1 MEKEDHGDTDDET
14 TALLDDASQEIHESG
29 SVLEDLSMKT
39 TIVPFSRNVF
49 LAITTILLI
58 TGYTFAITIK
68 SFAFVLAI
76 IGATGST
83 AISFIL
89 PGLFGYKLIGSEVDY
104 PSKTDLLLKS
114 CSLALVIWG
123 FGVMFLCLYTTLFM
137 DSY

>member
-1 MEKEDHGDTDDET
+1 MKENASSEDET
-14 TALLDDASQEIHESG
+14 TSLLDDASQEIHETG
-29 SVLEDLSMKT
+29 SVLEDLSRKT
-39 TIVPFSRNVF
+39 TVVPFTHNVF
-49 LAITTILLI
+49 LIITTILLI
-58 TGYTFAITIK
+58 IGYTLAITIK
-68 SFAFVLAI
+68 SFALVLAI

-137 DSY
+137 GSY